1 MLKRRFLYPF
11 LVIGGI
17 LIISVSVVFFRQNNL
32 SQSIR
37 WPPIQTSTSQPS
49 ALPSTPTSLSSPTK
63 LPADLSSLR
72 VGSYPEIQRV
82 SVEKAK
88 AALDGRTAVFL
99 DVRGASFYAFSH
111 IPGAINIPLMD
122 IPTRLD
128 ELDPDQ
134 WIIPYCT

>member
-1 MLKRRFLYPF
+1 MQKQRFLYPF

-17 LIISVSVVFFRQNNL
+17 LIISASIVFFGQNKR
-32 SQSIR
+32 SASIPQ
-37 WPPIQTSTSQPS
+37 PPTQTSSGQPS
-49 ALPSTPTSLSSPTK
+49 ALPPTPTSLGSATPQS
-63 LPADLSSLR
+63 ADLSSLR

-82 SVEKAK
+82 SLEKAK
-88 AALDGRTAVFL
+88 AAWDARTAVFL

-111 IPGAINIPLMD
+111 IPGALNIPLMD
-122 IPTRLD
+122 IPTRLN